1 MQRDYTA
8 KGQSTFPD
16 PLASTEEK
24 MSQNYGLQYAKAMYA
39 QWIGVDYNN
48 SLYGR
53 RFNEMQN
60 NRDYAQGTQDT
71 SIYRQILSSL
81 DANNGDGTMLTLDY
95 TPVPIIPKFVR
106 IVVNKILSRKPY
118 PQVQA
123 VDPLSRSEKDK
134 KKNVAILHIENKDIL
149 QEAKALGLPV
159 KVDPDALPDTPE
171 ETEIFLDT
179 NVKTDA
185 EIAAQLAT
193 EMTLTWND
201 FDDAIYRRCVE
212 DLVTCGIAVTKRTN
226 DPNYGIREQYVDPAY
241 FIHNYTDDPNMTEL
255 TYAGHFRTV
264 TIMELKRLAGNQFTE
279 EQYQQIAQTVMNR
292 YGNDPLRY
300 ATQGYNYETISN
312 RYRYGY
318 DEYKVQIM
326 DFEFMSV
333 DDIVFE
339 KKESK
344 FGNIGFY
351 YKGHNYNAP
360 QQSVFDREAV
370 YMKNATVYGGI
381 YIVGTDFMFN
391 YGVQKN
397 IPKNVHDIAR
407 ARLSYSCVATNLR
420 GMIPK
425 SMVSSIIGFGDML
438 QITHLKLQQS
448 IAKAKPDGLIIDIE
462 GLENVQLG
470 RGGELQPLEIQDI
483 YEQTGVFYYRSKN
496 PEGGFQNPPVR
507 EIGNAIRNVEQLIG
521 LYNHYLRMIRDA
533 TGINEVVDAST
544 PKSEA
549 LVGVREQA
557 IAASNNA
564 TYDITHAAQVLYKKV
579 CDDIVRCLQVIP
591 PKSIIYK
598 VYTNA
603 IGETNMSVLTSFD
616 NLSMYNFGVVVMGE
630 MDDRSKIYLEQ
641 NINMA
646 LSQKEIDLEDA
657 IAIRQLRDPEQAE
670 RLLVVR
676 RKKRMRQRMDEAA
689 QQAQLQADSNA
700 QAAQVASQ
708 AEIQAEQIKAQ
719 LEAQKIQLETQSK
732 AELMGLQHTYDME
745 LQRLKNEA
753 VVGSQVVRGQVQET
767 TDMMKENRKDAR
779 INKQAEA
786 QSKLISQRQGE
797 APSFQPSLMDALTNQ

>member
-1 MQRDYTA
+1 
-8 KGQSTFPD
+8 
-16 PLASTEEK
+16 
-24 MSQNYGLQYAKAMYA
+24 MSQSYGLQYAKAMYA

-123 VDPLSRSEKDK
+123 IDPLSRSEKDK
-134 KKNVAILHIENKDIL
+134 KKNAAILHIENKEML
-149 QEAKALGLPV
+149 QEAKALGLNV
-159 KVDPDALPDTPE
+159 RVDPDSLPDTPE

-185 EIAAQLAT
+185 EIAAQIAT
-193 EMTLTWND
+193 DMTLTWND
-201 FDDAIYRRCVE
+201 FDDGIFRRCVE
-212 DLVTCGIAVTKRTN
+212 DLVTCGIAITKRTN

-241 FIHNYTDDPNMTEL
+241 FIHNYTDDPNMADL

-326 DFEFMSV
+326 EFEFMSV

-351 YKGHNYNAP
+351 YKGHSYNAP

-370 YMKNATVYGGI
+370 YMKNATVYGGVYVI
-381 YIVGTDFMFN
+381 GTELMYN

-438 QITHLKLQQS
+438 QITHLKIQQS

-496 PEGGFQNPPVR
+496 PEGGFQNPPIR
-507 EIGNAIRNVEQLIG
+507 EIGNAIRNIQELVA

-544 PKSEA
+544 PKADA

-564 TYDITHAAQVLYKKV
+564 TYDITHASQVLYKKV

-591 PKSIIYK
+591 PKSVIYK

-603 IGETNMSVLTSFD
+603 IGDTNMAILTSFD

-630 MDDRSKIYLEQ
+630 MDERAKIYLEQ

-676 RKKRMRQRMDEAA
+676 RKKRMKQRMEEAQ
-689 QQAQLQADSNA
+689 QQAQFQAEANA
-700 QAAQVASQ
+700 QAAQIAAQSTM
-708 AEIQAEQIKAQ
+708 QAEQLKAQ
-719 LEAQKIQLETQSK
+719 LEAQKIELETQAK
-732 AELMGLQHTYDME
+732 AQLMDLQYAYEMQ
-745 LQRLKNEA
+745 LQELKNQGA
-753 VVGSQVVRGQVQET
+753 IQAQSVRSQTQEMN
-767 TDMMKENRKDAR
+767 DFMKENRKDER
-779 INKQAEA
+779 IDKQAKA
-786 QSKLISQRQGE
+786 QSKLIAQRKGE
-797 APSFQPSLMDALTNQ
+797 SPSFDSVSIEELTNQ

>member
-1 MQRDYTA
+1 MR
-8 KGQSTFPD
+8 
-16 PLASTEEK
+16 
-24 MSQNYGLQYAKAMYA
+24 
-39 QWIGVDYNN
+39 
-48 SLYGR
+48 
-53 RFNEMQN
+53 
-60 NRDYAQGTQDT
+60 
-71 SIYRQILSSL
+71 
-81 DANNGDGTMLTLDY
+81 
-95 TPVPIIPKFVR
+95 
-106 IVVNKILSRKPY
+106 
-118 PQVQA
+118 
-123 VDPLSRSEKDK
+123 
-134 KKNVAILHIENKDIL
+134 IENKAML
-149 QEAKALGLPV
+149 QEAKSLGINL
-159 KVDPDALPDTPE
+159 KVDPDSLPDTPE

-201 FDDAIYRRCVE
+201 FDDGIYRRCVE
-212 DLVTCGIAVTKRTN
+212 DLVTCGIAITKRTN

-241 FIHNYTDDPNMTEL
+241 FIHNYTDDPNMADL

-279 EQYQQIAQTVMNR
+279 EQYQKIAETVMNR

-300 ATQGYNYETISN
+300 STQGYNYETVSN

-318 DEYKVQIM
+318 DEFKVQIM

-344 FGNIGFY
+344 FGNVGFY
-351 YKGHNYNAP
+351 YKGSTYNAP

-425 SMVSSIIGFGDML
+425 SMVSSVIGFGDML

-507 EIGNAIRNVEQLIG
+507 EIGNSIRNVEQLVG

-579 CDDIVRCLQVIP
+579 CDDIVRCLQVVP
-591 PKSIIYK
+591 PKSILYK

-630 MDDRSKIYLEQ
+630 MDDRAKIYLEQ

-676 RKKRMRQRMDEAA
+676 RKKRMKQRMEEAQ
-689 QQAQLQADSNA
+689 QQAQFQADANA
-700 QAAQVASQ
+700 QASQVAAQSTMQ
-708 AEIQAEQIKAQ
+708 ADQMKSQ
-719 LEAQKIQLETQSK
+719 LEAQKIQLETQAK
-732 AELMGLQHTYDME
+732 AQLMELQHQYDME
-745 LQRLKNEA
+745 LQKLKNEA
-753 VVGSQVVRGQVQET
+753 IVGSQMVKGQTQESL
-767 TDMMKENRKDAR
+767 DSMKENRKDAR

-786 QSKLISQRQGE
+786 QSKLIAQRKGEEGAMQPDLGE
-797 APSFQPSLMDALTNQ
+797 ALMNV

>member
-24 MSQNYGLQYAKAMYA
+24 MTQGYGLQYAKAMYA

-118 PQVQA
+118 PQIEA
-123 VDPLSRSEKDK
+123 IDPLSRSEKDK
-134 KKNVAILHIENKDIL
+134 KKNAAILHIENKEML
-149 QEAKALGLPV
+149 QEAKALGLNV
-159 KVDPDALPDTPE
+159 RVDPDSLPDTPE

-201 FDDAIYRRCVE
+201 FDDGIFRRCVE
-212 DLVTCGIAVTKRTN
+212 DLVTCGIAITKRTN

-241 FIHNYTDDPNMTEL
+241 FIHNYTDDPNMADL
-255 TYAGHFRTV
+255 TYGGHFRTV

-279 EQYQQIAQTVMNR
+279 AQYQQIAQTVMNR

-300 ATQGYNYETISN
+300 TTQGYNYETISN

-351 YKGHNYNAP
+351 YKGHSYNAP

-370 YMKNATVYGGI
+370 YMKNATVYGGV
-381 YIVGTDFMFN
+381 YVVGTELMFN

-425 SMVSSIIGFGDML
+425 SMVSSVIGFGDML
-438 QITHLKLQQS
+438 QITHLKIQQS

-507 EIGNAIRNVEQLIG
+507 EIGNAIRNIQELVA

-544 PKSEA
+544 PKSDA

-564 TYDITHAAQVLYKKV
+564 TYDITHAANVLYKKV

-603 IGETNMSVLTSFD
+603 IGETNMSILTSFD

-630 MDDRSKIYLEQ
+630 MDERAKIYLEQ

-676 RKKRMRQRMDEAA
+676 RKKRMKQRMEEAQ
-689 QQAQLQADSNA
+689 QQAQFQAEANA
-700 QAAQVASQ
+700 QAAQVAAQ
-708 AEIQAEQIKAQ
+708 ATMQAEQLKAQ
-719 LEAQKIQLETQSK
+719 LEAQKIQLETQAK
-732 AELMGLQHTYDME
+732 AQLMDLQYAYEMQ
-745 LQRLKNEA
+745 LQELKNQGA
-753 VVGSQVVRGQVQET
+753 IQAQAVRGQVQEMS
-767 TDMMKENRKDAR
+767 DIEKENRKDER
-779 INKQAEA
+779 IDKQAKA
-786 QSKLISQRQGE
+786 QSKLIAQRKGE
-797 APSFQPSLMDALTNQ
+797 GTTFDSVSIEELTNQ

>member
-1 MQRDYTA
+1 
-8 KGQSTFPD
+8 
-16 PLASTEEK
+16 
-24 MSQNYGLQYAKAMYA
+24 
-39 QWIGVDYNN
+39 
-48 SLYGR
+48 
-53 RFNEMQN
+53 
-60 NRDYAQGTQDT
+60 
-71 SIYRQILSSL
+71 
-81 DANNGDGTMLTLDY
+81 
-95 TPVPIIPKFVR
+95 
-106 IVVNKILSRKPY
+106 
-118 PQVQA
+118 
-123 VDPLSRSEKDK
+123 
-134 KKNVAILHIENKDIL
+134 
-149 QEAKALGLPV
+149 
-159 KVDPDALPDTPE
+159 
-171 ETEIFLDT
+171 
-179 NVKTDA
+179 
-185 EIAAQLAT
+185 
-193 EMTLTWND
+193 
-201 FDDAIYRRCVE
+201 
-212 DLVTCGIAVTKRTN
+212 
-226 DPNYGIREQYVDPAY
+226 
-241 FIHNYTDDPNMTEL
+241 
-255 TYAGHFRTV
+255 
-264 TIMELKRLAGNQFTE
+264 
-279 EQYQQIAQTVMNR
+279 MNR

-318 DEYKVQIM
+318 DEFKVQIM

-339 KKESK
+339 KKKSQ

-351 YKGHNYNAP
+351 YKGSAYNAP

-381 YIVGTDFMFN
+381 YVVGTDFMFN

-425 SMVSSIIGFGDML
+425 SMVSSVIGFGDML

-507 EIGNAIRNVEQLIG
+507 ELGNSIRNVEQLVS

-533 TGINEVVDAST
+533 TGINEVMDAST
-544 PKSEA
+544 PKADA

-557 IAASNNA
+557 IAAANNA
-564 TYDITHAAQVLYKKV
+564 IYDITHASQVLYKKV

-603 IGETNMSVLTSFD
+603 IGETNMAILSSFD
-616 NLSMYNFGVVVMGE
+616 NLSMYNFGVIVMGE
-630 MDDRSKIYLEQ
+630 MDDRAKIYLEQ

-676 RKKRMRQRMDEAA
+676 RKKRMKQRMEEAQ
-689 QQAQLQADSNA
+689 QQAQLQAESNA
-700 QAAQVASQ
+700 QAAQIAAQSSMQ
-708 AEIQAEQIKAQ
+708 TEQIKAQ
-719 LEAQKIQLETQSK
+719 LEAQKITLEAQAKAQL
-732 AELMGLQHTYDME
+732 MDLQYSYEME

-753 VVGSQVVRGQVQET
+753 IIGAQAVRAQNQEMI
-767 TDMMKENRKDAR
+767 DDMKENRKDAR

-786 QSKLISQRQGE
+786 QSKLIAQRQGE
-797 APSFQPSLMDALTNQ
+797 GGMVEPGLSDALMNV

>member
-24 MSQNYGLQYAKAMYA
+24 MSQSYGLQYAKAMYA

-212 DLVTCGIAVTKRTN
+212 DLVNCGMAVTKRTN

-300 ATQGYNYETISN
+300 ATQGYNYETINN

-333 DDIVFE
+333 DDIIFE

-351 YKGHNYNAP
+351 YKGHEYNAP

-370 YMKNATVYGGI
+370 YMRNATVYGGI
-381 YIVGTDFMFN
+381 FVIGTELMFN

-397 IPKNVHDIAR
+397 IPKNVHDISR

-438 QITHLKLQQS
+438 QITHLKIQQS

-507 EIGNAIRNVEQLIG
+507 EIGNSIRNIEQLVGI
-521 LYNHYLRMIRDA
+521 YNHYLRMIRDA

-544 PKSEA
+544 PKADA

-579 CDDIVRCLQVIP
+579 CEDIVKCLQVIP

-598 VYTNA
+598 SYTNA
-603 IGETNMSVLTSFD
+603 IGETNMAVLTSFD
-616 NLSMYNFGVVVMGE
+616 NLSMYNFGVIVMGE

-700 QAAQVASQ
+700 QAAQLASQ

>member
-370 YMKNATVYGGI
+370 YMKNATVYGGVFVI
-381 YIVGTDFMFN
+381 GTELMFN

-397 IPKNVHDIAR
+397 IPKNVHDISR

-438 QITHLKLQQS
+438 QITHLKIQQS

-507 EIGNAIRNVEQLIG
+507 EIGNSIRNIEQLVGI
-521 LYNHYLRMIRDA
+521 YNHYLRMIRDA

-544 PKSEA
+544 PKADA

-579 CDDIVRCLQVIP
+579 CEDIVKCLQVIP

-598 VYTNA
+598 SYTNA
-603 IGETNMSVLTSFD
+603 IGETNMAVLTSFD
-616 NLSMYNFGVVVMGE
+616 NLSMYNFGVIVMGE
-630 MDDRSKIYLEQ
+630 MDDRAKIYLEQ

-797 APSFQPSLMDALTNQ
+797 VPSFEPGLMDALTNQ

>member
-1 MQRDYTA
+1 
-8 KGQSTFPD
+8 
-16 PLASTEEK
+16 
-24 MSQNYGLQYAKAMYA
+24 
-39 QWIGVDYNN
+39 
-48 SLYGR
+48 
-53 RFNEMQN
+53 
-60 NRDYAQGTQDT
+60 
-71 SIYRQILSSL
+71 
-81 DANNGDGTMLTLDY
+81 
-95 TPVPIIPKFVR
+95 
-106 IVVNKILSRKPY
+106 
-118 PQVQA
+118 
-123 VDPLSRSEKDK
+123 
-134 KKNVAILHIENKDIL
+134 
-149 QEAKALGLPV
+149 
-159 KVDPDALPDTPE
+159 
-171 ETEIFLDT
+171 
-179 NVKTDA
+179 
-185 EIAAQLAT
+185 
-193 EMTLTWND
+193 
-201 FDDAIYRRCVE
+201 
-212 DLVTCGIAVTKRTN
+212 
-226 DPNYGIREQYVDPAY
+226 
-241 FIHNYTDDPNMTEL
+241 
-255 TYAGHFRTV
+255 
-264 TIMELKRLAGNQFTE
+264 
-279 EQYQQIAQTVMNR
+279 
-292 YGNDPLRY
+292 
-300 ATQGYNYETISN
+300 
-312 RYRYGY
+312 
-318 DEYKVQIM
+318 
-326 DFEFMSV
+326 
-333 DDIVFE
+333 
-339 KKESK
+339 
-344 FGNIGFY
+344 
-351 YKGHNYNAP
+351 
-360 QQSVFDREAV
+360 
-370 YMKNATVYGGI
+370 
-381 YIVGTDFMFN
+381 MFN

-670 RLLVVR
+670 RLP
-676 RKKRMRQRMDEAA
+676 
-689 QQAQLQADSNA
+689 
-700 QAAQVASQ
+700 
-708 AEIQAEQIKAQ
+708 
-719 LEAQKIQLETQSK
+719 QKIQLETQAK
-732 AELMGLQHTYDME
+732 AQLMELQHQYDME
-745 LQRLKNEA
+745 LQKLKNEA
-753 VVGSQVVRGQVQET
+753 VVGSQMVKGQTQESL
-767 TDMMKENRKDAR
+767 DNMKENRKDAR

-786 QSKLISQRQGE
+786 QSKLIAQRKGEEGAMQPDLGE
-797 APSFQPSLMDALTNQ
+797 ALMNV

>member
-159 KVDPDALPDTPE
+159 KVDPDSLPDTPE

-370 YMKNATVYGGI
+370 YMKNATVYGGVFVI
-381 YIVGTDFMFN
+381 GTELMFN

-397 IPKNVHDIAR
+397 IPKNVHDISR

-438 QITHLKLQQS
+438 QITHLKIQQS

-507 EIGNAIRNVEQLIG
+507 EIGNSIRNIEQLVGI
-521 LYNHYLRMIRDA
+521 YNHYLRMIRDA

-544 PKSEA
+544 PKADA

-579 CDDIVRCLQVIP
+579 CEDIVKCLQVIP

-598 VYTNA
+598 SYTNA
-603 IGETNMSVLTSFD
+603 IGETNMAVLTSFD
-616 NLSMYNFGVVVMGE
+616 NLSMYNFGVIVMGE
-630 MDDRSKIYLEQ
+630 MDDRAKIYLEQ

-797 APSFQPSLMDALTNQ
+797 VPSFEPGLMDALTNQ